1 MRNFQQFGGDF
12 VDSDGMQQTV
22 PAVNMPGQPF
32 MPFMQSSPGNMAMG
46 PPAGGMGGVPGGM
59 PGPNLGQMQLSPPQ
73 GQLPLTNFN
82 QLPQQLPRAE
92 PDRGNMTVPNLG
104 MMPMWP
110 NESRM
115 DNTRMSGPTA
125 PMGGEGQNQMGQMA
139 ILTGGP
145 GPQSS
150 GQVMGAFCA
159 QLLGG
164 SMPAP
169 MEQNF
174 RPEKDGEPSMRPFML
189 QELANAAMMRDLDPN
204 PNISNLPH
212 PRTLLPEQQPV
223 PNMPQ
228 QANQNPLLTLQ
239 QQQLILQQLQSG
251 QAPPQPQGQSAVPPS
266 QTGLGFCVDGQP
278 QLASAPQLGQLV
290 GPGQLQFP
298 NPNLRTQ
305 GMQTLLSDFQDVS
318 SQLQQLHDLREDK
331 PRQLNQP
338 CGNFP
343 AYNAGSM
350 NPDLGMLQPRMEDD
364 LTLMDGLRGLQPK
377 GGKAGKPDGEKLG
390 QCFGGKL
397 GQGVDPNEEL
407 RTALSGGKGGKKG
420 SKDGRSGLTGTG
432 PSGPSGPGSKG
443 GKSGKPAS
451 GDQSFTTSGI
461 GKMRYGNSP
470 NKLFIGNLSLDVTSD
485 DLIEALKPA
494 GEVLGI
500 RLRQGRYS
508 SIAFAEFK
516 HPGCVDVAVRTLQG
530 LVIKGRPA
538 RMEFQ
543 SGKNDRPEEE
553 NEPREKGGKGK
564 KGKGGKGG
572 GPKGHAAV
580 PRQPGPVPPGP
591 MGGALPPR
599 LPQAKP
605 EVDD

>member
-1 MRNFQQFGGDF
+1 
-12 VDSDGMQQTV
+12 
-22 PAVNMPGQPF
+22 
-32 MPFMQSSPGNMAMG
+32 
-46 PPAGGMGGVPGGM
+46 
-59 PGPNLGQMQLSPPQ
+59 
-73 GQLPLTNFN
+73 
-82 QLPQQLPRAE
+82 
-92 PDRGNMTVPNLG
+92 
-104 MMPMWP
+104 
-110 NESRM
+110 
-115 DNTRMSGPTA
+115 
-125 PMGGEGQNQMGQMA
+125 
-139 ILTGGP
+139 
-145 GPQSS
+145 
-150 GQVMGAFCA
+150 
-159 QLLGG
+159 
-164 SMPAP
+164 

-364 LTLMDGLRGLQPK
+364 LTLMDGLRG
-377 GGKAGKPDGEKLG
+377 
-390 QCFGGKL
+390 
-397 GQGVDPNEEL
+397 
-407 RTALSGGKGGKKG
+407 S
-420 SKDGRSGLTGTG
+420 
-432 PSGPSGPGSKG
+432 
-443 GKSGKPAS
+443 
-451 GDQSFTTSGI
+451 
-461 GKMRYGNSP
+461 
-470 NKLFIGNLSLDVTSD
+470 
-485 DLIEALKPA
+485 ALKCPIHDWSYQA
-494 GEVLGI
+494 ARRESPTERNLGSALVESLAKESTPTKSYGPHCLVEKEERKAPKTDAQAVWDVQGPRVENRGVL
-500 RLRQGRYS
+500 Q
-508 SIAFAEFK
+508 
-516 HPGCVDVAVRTLQG
+516 
-530 LVIKGRPA
+530 
-538 RMEFQ
+538 
-543 SGKNDRPEEE
+543 
-553 NEPREKGGKGK
+553 
-564 KGKGGKGG
+564 
-572 GPKGHAAV
+572 
-580 PRQPGPVPPGP
+580 
-591 MGGALPPR
+591 
-599 LPQAKP
+599 
-605 EVDD
+605 